1 MALSKEW
8 GAWGS
13 TGWPVAAIQTHAGFP
28 QVNETEGLNHN
39 LSSEMSKLQSENA
52 KLKVLTNQK
61 EKEILHLRD
70 PDKDMVHKI
79 RILSDEVT
87 MLRTQT
93 RRLNEEK
100 VSFLLWHYLIVHLVS
115 MVQGREQKSYF
126 PWQK

>member
-1 MALSKEW
+1 
-8 GAWGS
+8 
-13 TGWPVAAIQTHAGFP
+13 
-28 QVNETEGLNHN
+28 
-39 LSSEMSKLQSENA
+39 MSKLQSENA

-100 VSFLLWHYLIVHLVS
+100 VSFLVRHYLIVHLVS
-115 MVQGREQKSYF
+115 MVQGREHRRVIFLDKSNIWKF
-126 PWQK
+126 AFEDVSNVA